1 MGAMS
6 SCIGGMNSHHARE
19 MQFNLISPPSFT
31 LSERRKQFRLKQKNN
46 AQIFVPIESDL
57 EMNSNQEEINNDK
70 NLGINYIQQMENIKN
85 TNINNNIFKS
95 KQKLRGKNNSYIKMK
110 KLDST
115 EDYCDIIECEDDFE
129 CDKNIT
135 NSLNIKKTDLLNE
148 KRVNYLPI
156 QNVIINNIP
165 SVKSNDVKQENG
177 GNIIENV
184 KSQLII
190 QDYNEKN
197 SNKNYNIN
205 LFQITKPNNM
215 SFSNNIEEKIEHIND
230 YQNLKEN
237 VNSFDEVKN
246 PNKES
251 QDFQNCKI
259 DNNISFNINNSY
271 IKNNNNNSSMNLDLN
286 NNNNYIEV
294 NNSMAYL
301 SPIEKSFQK
310 PSSTR
315 FEKKNIFSIQKNN
328 NLEKNIN
335 NTSYSK
341 EILSN
346 EYRNSER
353 MNNYRWKLLP
363 KHKYNSQVYN
373 KSLMDIPSQR
383 EEKSLIMNEENKNSN
398 NESSVVISEYQKQKE
413 RQDKVIKSLENKI
426 KNLEKKISKE
436 NISKINEKKIMKD
449 NLLNNKMAESQKDFR
464 IKKLEEQL
472 LTVKKN
478 NKLNKTLLKQKDE
491 QIKNLMDNKNKQDK
505 LIKQYEI
512 KKSFKQKNLN
522 HTTKAKSDKINFLE
536 DISKSYD
543 PNNYNLINTNNKN
556 NLIESKKSF
565 TKINN
570 SININ
575 LNKKEKSESVSNSI
589 RKFHKKE
596 KSINIQKHYFKSNS
610 CNLEDYYSSE
620 PENDLIKINSSMRE
634 SIKNNYNNRSS
645 INISYSKYCNDLSKR
660 DKNNYSNK
668 ITLNKM
674 NIFKLN
680 KSQKLTLNTDSKYN
694 RFYIP
699 LKKDKKL
706 NKKEEI
712 IHEFNFSMNN
722 NPSFSTKNKK
732 KFSFTKSK
740 KLIRKKSEKD
750 LKEMYLL
757 AGTAQNEDTNSA
769 NPAINTNSDV
779 KLFTHNDIMLL
790 THKNSYTNSGV
801 DTTVTIKNY
810 GINASLDDKLN
821 ISENINNINLFN
833 SFLRSN
839 SNELI
844 EKKDSMNNS
853 NNDKIYQ
860 IYQEGYL
867 RYKQITFGK
876 KIKEEK
882 SRINNNYIY
891 KLNFCLAN
899 DLIELKVDKR
909 DMMFDVKNKFLKE
922 FFKKKKYGENEKKYI
937 RDNVIFLK
945 KEGVIN
951 INKKVCE
958 NNIYNNEVIILAL
971 KDNT

>member
-1 MGAMS
+1 MS

-31 LSERRKQFRLKQKNN
+31 FSERRKQFRLKQKNN

-135 NSLNIKKTDLLNE
+135 NSLNIKKTDLVKE

-184 KSQLII
+184 KSQLKI

-271 IKNNNNNSSMNLDLN
+271 IKNNNNNSSMKLDLN

-620 PENDLIKINSSMRE
+620 PENDHIKINSSMRE

-882 SRINNNYIY
+882 NMINNNYIY

>member
-1 MGAMS
+1 MS

-135 NSLNIKKTDLLNE
+135 NSLNIKKTDLVKE

-184 KSQLII
+184 KSQLKI

-620 PENDLIKINSSMRE
+620 PENDHIKINSSMRE

-882 SRINNNYIY
+882 NMINNYIY

-971 KDNT
+971 KDST

>member
-1 MGAMS
+1 MS

-46 AQIFVPIESDL
+46 AQIFVPIDSDL

-135 NSLNIKKTDLLNE
+135 NSLNIKKTDLVKE

-184 KSQLII
+184 KSQLKI

-620 PENDLIKINSSMRE
+620 PENDHIKINSSMRE

-882 SRINNNYIY
+882 NMINNNYIY

>member
-1 MGAMS
+1 MS

-31 LSERRKQFRLKQKNN
+31 FSERRKQFRLKQKNN

-135 NSLNIKKTDLLNE
+135 NSLNINKTDLVKE

-184 KSQLII
+184 KSQLKI

-271 IKNNNNNSSMNLDLN
+271 IKNNNNNSSMKLDLN

-620 PENDLIKINSSMRE
+620 PENDHIKINSSMRE

>member
-135 NSLNIKKTDLLNE
+135 NSLNIKKTDLVKE

-184 KSQLII
+184 KSQLKI

-271 IKNNNNNSSMNLDLN
+271 IKNNNNNSSMKLDLN

-620 PENDLIKINSSMRE
+620 PENDHIKINSSMRE